1 VFIGGK
7 KILIRRLKMKKIIAT
22 ISILIL
28 MGWGASAMAADSMS
42 SHDHDAMEG
51 KTGHMKN
58 MTHDQKKM
66 DTMSDME
73 HMANMEH
80 GGTFEKQVVTDGV
93 RAEFQIMSLASMNM
107 KDENGASHH
116 IMTKFFDESD
126 NQQIKSVIGK
136 IKVIDPDE
144 KEQINTLKDYSGIY
158 AANFS
163 FSEPG
168 KYGIIC
174 LARINGKD
182 YIYKFW
188 YPRQ

>member
-1 VFIGGK
+1 
-7 KILIRRLKMKKIIAT
+7 
-22 ISILIL
+22 
-28 MGWGASAMAADSMS
+28 MAADSMS
-42 SHDHDAMEG
+42 SHDHDAMES
-51 KTGHMKN
+51 KTGHMEN
-58 MTHDQKKM
+58 MGHDQKKM

-73 HMANMEH
+73 HMTNMEH

-107 KDENGASHH
+107 KEENGASHH

-126 NQQIKSVIGK
+126 NHQIKSVIGK
-136 IKVIDPDE
+136 IKVINPDE

-163 FSEPG
+163 FDEPG

-188 YPRQ
+188 YTRH